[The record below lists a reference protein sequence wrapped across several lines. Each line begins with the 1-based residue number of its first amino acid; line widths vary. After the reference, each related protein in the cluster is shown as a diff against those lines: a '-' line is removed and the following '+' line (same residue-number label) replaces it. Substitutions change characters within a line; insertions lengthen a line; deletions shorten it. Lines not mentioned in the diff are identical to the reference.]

1 MIKAMR
7 YENELTFEICT
18 DEAKFD
24 FHIIIYEEDMLTTFK
39 MDSFET
45 TIMNYF
51 SVEDL
56 PDYFAFEELTEIE
69 TLIIFEQYRN
79 ALIKLCDLV
88 NTNEKYK
95 NLLLKEFR
103 RLEVLEIFKNIL
115 TNYKV
120 GD

>member
-18 DEAKFD
+18 DEAMFD
-24 FHIIIYEEDMLTTFK
+24 FHFIVNDGNISSFK
-39 MDSFET
+39 MDNFKT

-56 PDYFAFEELTEIE
+56 PDYLAFEELTEIE

>member
-1 MIKAMR
+1 VIKAMR

-24 FHIIIYEEDMLTTFK
+24 FHIIIYEEDILTTFK

-69 TLIIFEQYRN
+69 TLIMF
-79 ALIKLCDLV
+79 D
-88 NTNEKYK
+88 KYK
-95 NLLLKEFR
+95 NDLIKMCNKKSKEFLLR
-103 RLEVLEIFKNIL
+103 EFRSLEIVKIFKKTLENC
-115 TNYKV
+115 NK
-120 GD
+120 

>member
-1 MIKAMR
+1 MIKIMKF
-7 YENELTFEICT
+7 ENELTFEICT

-69 TLIIFEQYRN
+69 TLIMF
-79 ALIKLCDLV
+79 D
-88 NTNEKYK
+88 KYK
-95 NLLLKEFR
+95 NDLIKMCNKKSKEFLLR
-103 RLEVLEIFKNIL
+103 EFKSLEIVEIFKNIL
-115 TNYKV
+115 INYKV

>member
-1 MIKAMR
+1 MVKAMR

-69 TLIIFEQYRN
+69 TLIMF
-79 ALIKLCDLV
+79 D
-88 NTNEKYK
+88 KYK
-95 NLLLKEFR
+95 NDLIKMCNKKCKEFLLR
-103 RLEVLEIFKNIL
+103 EFRSLEIVEIFKKTLENC
-115 TNYKV
+115 NK
-120 GD
+120 

>member
-24 FHIIIYEEDMLTTFK
+24 FHIIIYEEDILTTFK

-69 TLIIFEQYRN
+69 TLIMF
-79 ALIKLCDLV
+79 D
-88 NTNEKYK
+88 KYK
-95 NLLLKEFR
+95 NDLIKMCNKKCKEFLLR
-103 RLEVLEIFKNIL
+103 EFRSLEIVEIFKKTLENC
-115 TNYKV
+115 NK
-120 GD
+120 

>member
-24 FHIIIYEEDMLTTFK
+24 FHIIIYEEDILTTFK

-69 TLIIFEQYRN
+69 TLIMF
-79 ALIKLCDLV
+79 D
-88 NTNEKYK
+88 KYK
-95 NLLLKEFR
+95 NDLIKMCNKKSKEFLLR
-103 RLEVLEIFKNIL
+103 EFRSLEIVKIFKKTLENC
-115 TNYKV
+115 NK
-120 GD
+120 

>member
-69 TLIIFEQYRN
+69 TLIMF
-79 ALIKLCDLV
+79 D
-88 NTNEKYK
+88 KYK
-95 NLLLKEFR
+95 NDLIKMCNKKSKEFLLR
-103 RLEVLEIFKNIL
+103 EFKSLEIVEIFKNIL
-115 TNYKV
+115 INYKV

>member
-1 MIKAMR
+1 MIKIMKF
-7 YENELTFEICT
+7 ENELTFEICT

-56 PDYFAFEELTEIE
+56 PDYLAFEELTEIE

-79 ALIKLCDLV
+79 ALIKMC
-88 NTNEKYK
+88 NKK
-95 NLLLKEFR
+95 CKEFLLR
-103 RLEVLEIFKNIL
+103 EFKSLEIVEIFKKTLENC
-115 TNYKV
+115 NK
-120 GD
+120 

>member
-1 MIKAMR
+1 MIKIMKF
-7 YENELTFEICT
+7 ENELTFEICT

-69 TLIIFEQYRN
+69 TLIMF
-79 ALIKLCDLV
+79 D
-88 NTNEKYK
+88 KYK
-95 NLLLKEFR
+95 NDLIKMCNKKSNEFLLREFKS
-103 RLEVLEIFKNIL
+103 LEIVEIFKNIL
-115 TNYKV
+115 INYKV

>member
-69 TLIIFEQYRN
+69 TLIMF
-79 ALIKLCDLV
+79 D
-88 NTNEKYK
+88 KYK
-95 NLLLKEFR
+95 NDLIKMCNKKSKEFLLR
-103 RLEVLEIFKNIL
+103 EFRSLEIVEIFKKTLENC
-115 TNYKV
+115 NK
-120 GD
+120 

>member
-69 TLIIFEQYRN
+69 TLIMF
-79 ALIKLCDLV
+79 D
-88 NTNEKYK
+88 KYK
-95 NLLLKEFR
+95 NDLIKMCNKKCKEFLLR
-103 RLEVLEIFKNIL
+103 EFRSLEIVEIFKKTLENC
-115 TNYKV
+115 NK
-120 GD
+120 